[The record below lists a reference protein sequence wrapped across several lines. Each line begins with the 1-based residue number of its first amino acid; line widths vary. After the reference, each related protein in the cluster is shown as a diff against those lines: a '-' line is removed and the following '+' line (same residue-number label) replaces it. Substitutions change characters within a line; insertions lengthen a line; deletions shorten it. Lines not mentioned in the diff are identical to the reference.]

1 VAAMPTVLDCL
12 RRQLLGD
19 DAANKLELSLD
30 ILSARIFGRSQQK
43 IHVNRNHSRSDI
55 EFVELA
61 KPSPGYEPLL
71 MKMGWNQFAARGLAK
86 FVVRRAKLRAK
97 ESKLYRQV
105 TKDIRILAKGPRQRA
120 AFIRC
125 AQRLR
130 NIWEV
135 TPFVGEL
142 LYKANV
148 DDFEFMRLLKLAAEG
163 HRNEFNRVK
172 EIAAKV
178 APQLSIKRGPKIGA
192 ASAAHES
199 FLKDE
204 FRLGLGPWPKPQQ
217 DRAAEYVDA
226 LTAATRGEFKI
237 SDFDPRPAQRRI
249 IRKRL
254 NSLEK

>member
-1 VAAMPTVLDCL
+1 MPTVLDYL

-43 IHVNRNHSRSDI
+43 VQVNRNLSRSDI

-61 KPSPGYEPLL
+61 RPSPGYEPLL

-86 FVVRRAKLRAK
+86 FVVRRAKQRAK

-105 TKDIRILAKGPRQRA
+105 SKDIRILAKGPRQQA
-120 AFIRC
+120 ALIRC
-125 AQRLR
+125 SQRLR
-130 NIWEV
+130 DMWEV

-163 HRNEFNRVK
+163 HRNAFNHVT

-178 APQLSIKRGPKIGA
+178 APQLSIKRGPKISV

-199 FLKDE
+199 FLRDE
-204 FRLGLGPWPKPQQ
+204 FGLGLGPWPKPQQ

-226 LTAATRGEFKI
+226 LTAATRAEFKI
-237 SDFDPRPAQRRI
+237 SDFDPRPAQRRT

-254 NSLEK
+254 NSKG

>member
-1 VAAMPTVLDCL
+1 MPTVLDYL
-12 RRQLLGD
+12 RRQLLGN

-43 IHVNRNHSRSDI
+43 IQVNRNLSRSEI

-86 FVVRRAKLRAK
+86 FVVRRAKQRAK
-97 ESKLYRQV
+97 ESKLYRQA
-105 TKDIRILAKGPRQRA
+105 TKDIRILAKGPRQQA
-120 AFIRC
+120 ALIRC

-130 NIWEV
+130 DLWKAA
-135 TPFVGEL
+135 PFVGEL
-142 LYKANV
+142 LYNANV

-163 HRNEFNRVK
+163 HRNEFNRVT

-178 APQLSIKRGPKIGA
+178 AQQLSIKRGPKISA
-192 ASAAHES
+192 ASAAHET

-204 FRLGLGPWPKPQQ
+204 FGLGLGPWPKPQQ
-217 DRAAEYVDA
+217 GRAAEYVDA
-226 LTAATRGEFKI
+226 LTAATREEFKI
-237 SDFDPRPAQRRI
+237 SGFDPRPAQRRLS
-249 IRKRL
+249 RKRL
-254 NSLEK
+254 TSLRK